1 VQGRSH
7 PQLGFQS
14 PLKAARQNKLTVALP
29 FPPVDNADMR
39 RRENSTQA
47 KRHDAVI
54 ATPVGRIGVMLEND
68 TLVDV
73 SFLGDTT
80 ALHAPRTT
88 AAKRTCRQLRSYFSD
103 PRYSFHIPLKLSGTA
118 FQQRVWR
125 ALRRIPTGRTLSYGA
140 LARKLSTSARAV
152 GNACRANPVPIVI
165 PCHRVVASDG
175 AGGFMGKRSGSALRL
190 KQWLLQHELTR

>member
-1 VQGRSH
+1 VA
-7 PQLGFQS
+7 P
-14 PLKAARQNKLTVALP
+14 TVP
-29 FPPVDNADMR
+29 SVDNADMR
-39 RRENSTQA
+39 RRGNSTQA
-47 KRHDAVI
+47 KGHDAVI
-54 ATPVGRIGVMLEND
+54 ATPVGRIGVMLVND

-125 ALRRIPTGRTLSYGA
+125 ALRRIPAGQTLSYGA

-152 GNACRANPVPIVI
+152 GNACRANPVPVVI